1 MLILQWN
8 MILQGGK
15 YKNKP
20 YMRYKNGS
28 KSQFIS
34 PLISTG
40 VLEVL
45 RQTELRPFKK
55 NVRFSYNGLDRGLG
69 RQRQNE
75 LRRLEKT

>member
-8 MILQGGK
+8 IILQGGK

-34 PLISTG
+34 PLVSTG

-45 RQTELRPFKK
+45 RQTELRRFFKK
-55 NVRFSYNGLDRGLG
+55 KRKDFHTMV
-69 RQRQNE
+69 
-75 LRRLEKT
+75 

>member
-20 YMRYKNGS
+20 YMWYKNGS

-34 PLISTG
+34 SLVSTG
-40 VLEVL
+40 VWELL
-45 RQTELRPFKK
+45 RQTELRRLKTW
-55 NVRFSYNGLDRGLG
+55 RFSYNGLDRGLG
-69 RQRQNE
+69 GQRQNE
-75 LRRLEKT
+75 LRRLEET